1 MQLSVIVIIYS
12 EMDIS
17 QTERYSV
24 ELKREVDRVSTL
36 TFTLT
41 CDLSYIASILFAKV
55 NFKRTYSRKNYST
68 VEINPN
74 CQYVNTYTFRT
85 LWCPPFVLTA
95 YCLVFL
101 WYMINP
107 TRLIIYEN
115 CLVVLGRVAKNI
127 LRLSELLTIISKQ

>member
-55 NFKRTYSRKNYST
+55 NFERT
-68 VEINPN
+68 P
-74 CQYVNTYTFRT
+74 
-85 LWCPPFVLTA
+85 LT
-95 YCLVFL
+95 
-101 WYMINP
+101 
-107 TRLIIYEN
+107 
-115 CLVVLGRVAKNI
+115 
-127 LRLSELLTIISKQ
+127 

>member
-12 EMDIS
+12 EIDIS

-55 NFKRTYSRKNYST
+55 NFKRT
-68 VEINPN
+68 P
-74 CQYVNTYTFRT
+74 
-85 LWCPPFVLTA
+85 LT
-95 YCLVFL
+95 
-101 WYMINP
+101 
-107 TRLIIYEN
+107 
-115 CLVVLGRVAKNI
+115 
-127 LRLSELLTIISKQ
+127 

>member
-17 QTERYSV
+17 QTEIQSV
-24 ELKREVDRVSTL
+24 EVKREVDRVSTL

-55 NFKRTYSRKNYST
+55 NFKRTYSRKNYAT

-74 CQYVNTYTFRT
+74 CEYVNTYTFRT

-127 LRLSELLTIISKQ
+127 LRLRELLTIISKQ

>member
-55 NFKRTYSRKNYST
+55 NFKRT
-68 VEINPN
+68 P
-74 CQYVNTYTFRT
+74 
-85 LWCPPFVLTA
+85 LT
-95 YCLVFL
+95 
-101 WYMINP
+101 
-107 TRLIIYEN
+107 
-115 CLVVLGRVAKNI
+115 
-127 LRLSELLTIISKQ
+127 

>member
-17 QTERYSV
+17 QTERYGV

-55 NFKRTYSRKNYST
+55 NFKRT
-68 VEINPN
+68 P
-74 CQYVNTYTFRT
+74 
-85 LWCPPFVLTA
+85 LT
-95 YCLVFL
+95 
-101 WYMINP
+101 
-107 TRLIIYEN
+107 
-115 CLVVLGRVAKNI
+115 
-127 LRLSELLTIISKQ
+127 